1 MSTRRAV
8 SMRRFK
14 EQKEIEPDEPFWAG
28 QRRSCDRKRKSSAK
42 TPAKTPTRSRARS
55 TPINDREYINTE
67 QLNKIIEKHREE

>member
-28 QRRSCDRKRKSSAK
+28 QGRSHG
-42 TPAKTPTRSRARS
+42 
-55 TPINDREYINTE
+55 
-67 QLNKIIEKHREE
+67 IEKERVVLKHQLKHQLEVKLEVHPLMIGNL